1 LKSVK
6 IENLDFSKTNG
17 LLPVIVQEVKTLK
30 ILMLAYA
37 NYDAVVK
44 TLKTGYANYYS
55 RSRKALWKKGE
66 TSGNTQKII
75 DILVDCDSDTL
86 IYIVNQ
92 KGVACHTGKYTC
104 FNSKLSK

>member
-1 LKSVK
+1 MK
-6 IENLDFSKTNG
+6 IEDLDFSKTNG

-44 TLKTGYANYYS
+44 TLKTGCANYYS

>member
-1 LKSVK
+1 MKSVK

-55 RSRKALWKKGE
+55 RSRKTLWKKGE